1 MVEKLI
7 DELEKQYIHI
17 KKCREEIATLKEE
30 MAIRKPSLWE
40 EATGTVDAKKD
51 YIKSKLADLQYHID
65 TFESDIEFAYNMIQI
80 LNWRI
85 AGENE

>member
-1 MVEKLI
+1 MVERLI
-7 DELEKQYIHI
+7 DEMERQYEHI

-30 MAIRKPSLWE
+30 MAVRKAPLWE

-51 YIKSKLADLQYHID
+51 YIKSQLAELQYHID
-65 TFESDIEFAYNMIQI
+65 TFESDIEYAMNMVEI

-85 AGENE
+85 MYKDD